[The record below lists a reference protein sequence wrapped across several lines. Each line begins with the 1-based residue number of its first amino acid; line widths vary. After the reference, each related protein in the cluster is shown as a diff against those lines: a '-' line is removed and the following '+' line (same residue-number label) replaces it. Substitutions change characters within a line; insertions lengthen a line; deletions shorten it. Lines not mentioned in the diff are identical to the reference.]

1 MVYINVCNLESGREQ
16 GRVVVVI
23 SNGSGSMANFKI
35 SSEFYYL
42 IFPLATTNLG
52 KSCESESKSLMEI
65 QWVRRLCVGVTNNCP
80 L

>member
-35 SSEFYYL
+35 SSE
-42 IFPLATTNLG
+42 
-52 KSCESESKSLMEI
+52 KVVSRSQK
-65 QWVRRLCVGVTNNCP
+65 V
-80 L
+80 